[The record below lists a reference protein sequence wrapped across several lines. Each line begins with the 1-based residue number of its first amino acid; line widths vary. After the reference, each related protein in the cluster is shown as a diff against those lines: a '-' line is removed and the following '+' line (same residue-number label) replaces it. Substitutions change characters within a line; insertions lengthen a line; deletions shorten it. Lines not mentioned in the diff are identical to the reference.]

1 MAIEFYSSIDLNK
14 NELQNAVVQNVGSD
28 PSSPSNGQIYFN
40 SGDNTLRVYDGS
52 NFVTLSTTT
61 GDITGVTA
69 GDGLTGGGSS
79 GDVTLNVVGGDGIT
93 ANAND
98 VAITAAQTTITSIKN
113 TSLAIGRDN
122 DNLIKFS
129 TDNQI
134 IFEVSGGDNVIF
146 KASGEIEAS
155 SLDISGDVDV
165 DGTLETDAL
174 SINGTAVSSTAA
186 ELNILDGVTS
196 TTAELNILDGVT
208 STATELNILDGV
220 TSTTAELNILDGVTS
235 TTAELNL
242 LDGSTA
248 GTVVASKAV
257 VVDSN
262 KDIASFRNITLT
274 GELDAGSLDVSGD
287 ADIDGTLETD
297 ALTIGGNNILS
308 DGIITTL
315 GTIAQDTVIFTSSA
329 ANDPVLQLKNT
340 RNDVNGARLQFVKD
354 KGAAGAD
361 NDEVGEILFTGDD
374 AGQTQT
380 DFGQITVQVGEA
392 DNTDESGVM
401 KLSVASSDGTDTGLT
416 AGLTLTGH
424 KTSDYVDVT
433 LGSGASSTVTI
444 PGNLTVTGTQTVNNV
459 VTVSTS
465 NGVQFEG
472 TAADGNDAILK
483 SAVASSDKTYTLP
496 NITGHIPILTNDPG
510 TTAVSSTVAEL
521 NILDGVTSTAT
532 EINLLD
538 GSEGGTIVNNKAVI
552 YDGNGVVNA
561 TSFKIAGTAITST
574 AAELNILDG
583 VTATATE
590 LNIID
595 GVTATTSELNIMDG
609 VTATTSELNIM
620 DGVTATTSELNIMDG
635 VTATTSE
642 LNILDGVT
650 STATELNLL
659 DGITTLSGSNTGDE
673 PDASAS
679 TKGIVEL
686 ATAAEVI
693 TGTDTSRVVT
703 ADTLSAKSVVC
714 DIDVSSLTDQNI
726 VTITHNLGTADIIV
740 QVYDKTTEANI
751 MCDIA
756 RTTDDFST
764 ASTSVVSIDFG
775 TAPPNDCRA
784 LITSLAGATAGSI
797 AYT

>member
-1 MAIEFYSSIDLNK
+1 MAIEFYSSIDLNN
-14 NELQNAVVQNVGSD
+14 NELQNAIVQNVTSD
-28 PSSPSNGQIYFN
+28 PSGGNVAEGQIVYRSDTN
-40 SGDNTLRVYDGS
+40 ELKVHTGSG
-52 NFVTLSTTT
+52 FVALSTTT

-69 GDGLTGGGSS
+69 GNGLTGGGSS
-79 GDVTLNVVGGDGIT
+79 GAVTLTVGAGDGIT
-93 ANAND
+93 VNSGD
-98 VAITAAQTTITSIKN
+98 VAVTAAQTTITSIKN
-113 TSLAIGRDN
+113 TSLAIGRDD

-196 TTAELNILDGVT
+196 TTAELN
-208 STATELNILDGV
+208 
-220 TSTTAELNILDGVTS
+220 
-235 TTAELNL
+235 L

-262 KDIASFRNITLT
+262 KDIASFRNVTLT
-274 GELDAGSLDVSGD
+274 GELDAATLDISGN
-287 ADIDGTLETD
+287 ADIDGTLEAD
-297 ALTIGGNNILS
+297 AITVDGTNILS
-308 DGIITTL
+308 GGIITTL
-315 GTIAQDTVIFTSSA
+315 GTIAQDSVLFQSGA
-329 ANDPVLQLKNT
+329 ANDPILTIENT
-340 RNDVNGARLQFVKD
+340 RNDVNGARLKFLKD

-361 NDEVGEILFTGDD
+361 NDEVGEIIFSGDND
-374 AGQTQT
+374 AQQETQFASIVAT
-380 DFGQITVQVGEA
+380 INDASDGAEEG
-392 DNTDESGVM
+392 
-401 KLSVASSDGTDTGLT
+401 KLVLNVASHDGESQPGLT
-416 AGLTLTGH
+416 I
-424 KTSDYVDVT
+424 TSGDAEDEVDVT
-433 LGSGASSTVTI
+433 IGNGANSVVTI

-521 NILDGVTSTAT
+521 NILDGVTSTAA

-538 GSEGGTIVNNKAVI
+538 GSEGGTIVNSKAVI

-561 TSFKIAGTAITST
+561 TTFQIGGTAITST

-583 VTATATE
+583 VTATT
-590 LNIID
+590 N
-595 GVTATTSELNIMDG
+595 ELNIMDG
-609 VTATTSELNIM
+609 VTATTNELNIM
-620 DGVTATTSELNIMDG
+620 DGVTSTTNELNILDG

-642 LNILDGVT
+642 INLIDGGTSRGTTAVANGDGFLHNDGGTMRMTNVSKLADLFAGTNI
-650 STATELNLL
+650 TASSSV
-659 DGITTLSGSNTGDE
+659 LSVA
-673 PDASAS
+673 DAADD
-679 TKGIVEL
+679 TKGVVEL

-693 TGTDTSRVVT
+693 TGTDAARVVT

-756 RTTDDFST
+756 RTDDDFST
-764 ASTSVVSIDFG
+764 ASTSKVSIDFG